1 MFIVID
7 WIDWAGKSTQL
18 ELLRN
23 YLEKQWKKVKVI
35 SYPQYGQ
42 WSCFYVEKYLNWGYW
57 KNVSAKQASIF
68 YALDRFDSKE
78 SLEKDLKEYD
88 YILSDRYVSANMIHQ
103 WGKIWDSKKREE
115 FLKWVYDLE
124 YNILALPKP
133 DLTVFLNISVES
145 SQKLIDTREDK
156 DYITSDSQKDIHEG
170 DLEHLESAK
179 SVVSQVVSMQ
189 ENFESIN
196 CEEDWK
202 MLSREKVLERIIS
215 KIG

>member
-7 WIDWAGKSTQL
+7 GIDWAGKSTQL
-18 ELLRN
+18 QLLQKK
-23 YLEKQWKKVKVI
+23 LEETWKSVKVI

-42 WSCFYVEKYLNWGYW
+42 GSCFYVEKYLNGWYW
-57 KNVSAKQASIF
+57 INVSAKQASIF
-68 YALDRFDSKE
+68 YALDRFDSKQN
-78 SLEKDLKEYD
+78 LEKDLKKYD

-103 WGKIWDSKKREE
+103 WWKISDSKKREE
-115 FLKWVYDLE
+115 FLNWVADLE

-133 DLTVFLNISVES
+133 DMTIFLNISVES

-156 DYITSDSQKDIHEG
+156 DYIQSDSQKDIHEG

-179 SVVSQVVSMQ
+179 LVVSQVVSMQ
-189 ENFESIN
+189 ENFEEVQ
-196 CEEDWK
+196 CEKDWK
-202 MLSREKVLERIIS
+202 MLSRERILGRILE

>member
-18 ELLRN
+18 ELLKDH
-23 YLEKQWKKVKVI
+23 LEKEWKKVKVI

-42 WSCFYVEKYLNWGYW
+42 ASCFYVEKYLNWWYGT
-57 KNVSAKQASIF
+57 NVSAKQASMF

-78 SLEKDLKEYD
+78 SLEKDLCEYD

-103 WGKIWDSKKREE
+103 WGKIPDSTRRED

-133 DLTVFLNISVES
+133 DITVFLNISVEN

-156 DYITSDSQKDIHEG
+156 DYIQSDSQKDIHEW
-170 DLEHLESAK
+170 DLDHLESAK
-179 SVVSQVVSMQ
+179 NVVSQVVSMQ
-189 ENFESIN
+189 ENFEAIN
-196 CEEDWK
+196 CEQDWK
-202 MLSREKVLERIIS
+202 MLSREKILERILG